1 MIITA
6 TCILLN
12 ALGYKLNGWL
22 ILLCVL
28 EYLSQP
34 TIKIER
40 TKKENK

>member
-1 MIITA
+1 MYIITA

-28 EYLSQP
+28 ECLSQP
-34 TIKIER
+34 TVKIKR
-40 TKKENK
+40 TK